1 MTSTTTS
8 NGVFTSVATQ
18 TRQATEQ
25 SIEAFRNGAKSFTHQ
40 LDRVKPPTIDLAAP
54 IHRYFEFVQQAV
66 DVNRELATKWAQLI
80 TTLSGSVREQTEK
93 VTSIVK
99 DQADTVTDLAVKQAQ
114 RAEEVAKEQA
124 DKVALVQREQEAKIK
139 EAAKEQDREAKKAER
154 EHAKQIRESYEG
166 LSKAELSAHL
176 AERGLPK
183 TGNIEDL
190 IERLV
195 SDDLK

>member
-25 SIEAFRNGAKSFTHQ
+25 SIEAFRNGAQSFTQQ

-54 IHRYFEFVQQAV
+54 ITRYFELVQQAV
-66 DVNRELATKWAQLI
+66 DVNRELATKWAQLV
-80 TTLSGSVREQTEK
+80 TNLSGSVREQSEK

-99 DQADTVTDLAVKQAQ
+99 DHTDTVTDLAVKQAE
-114 RAEEVAKEQA
+114 RAEELAKEQA
-124 DKVALVQREQEAKIK
+124 DEVARAQREQEAKLK

-154 EHAKQIRESYEG
+154 EHVRQIRESYEG
-166 LSKAELSAHL
+166 LTKAELSAQL

-195 SDDLK
+195 SADLK